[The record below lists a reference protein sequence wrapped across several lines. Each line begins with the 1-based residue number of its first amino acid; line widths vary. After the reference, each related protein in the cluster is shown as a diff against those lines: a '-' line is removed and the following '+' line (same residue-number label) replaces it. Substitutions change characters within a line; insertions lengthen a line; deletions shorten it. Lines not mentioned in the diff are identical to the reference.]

1 MDAGIQFLD
10 QIHQLIVA
18 SYPNLETSYLLKQ
31 AVLSKIYYQ
40 VILSDDRN
48 TKFYYEVLEKDSN
61 YRINKEIT
69 MPIFR
74 NYIDEFNMIIS
85 DEQFEMTNI
94 LNAAAT

>member
-61 YRINKEIT
+61 YRINKQIT